1 MTCFDDDGLNKK
13 LKSYQIALLNISL
26 SRNKFQMLKEVIGNK
41 IDNLLIPEIKL
52 DETFPL
58 NHFVLEGFTPSCWR
72 PNAFR

>member
-1 MTCFDDDGLNKK
+1 MMMDSTKN
-13 LKSYQIALLNISL
+13 SNRIIIALLNISL

-58 NHFVLEGFTPSCWR
+58 NHFVLEGFTPSWWR